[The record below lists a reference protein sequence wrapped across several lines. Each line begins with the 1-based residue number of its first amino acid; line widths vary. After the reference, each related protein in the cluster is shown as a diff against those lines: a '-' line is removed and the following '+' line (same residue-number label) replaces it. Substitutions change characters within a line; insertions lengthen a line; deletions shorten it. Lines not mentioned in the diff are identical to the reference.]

1 MGGDEGFLPGELEP
15 SLRDHSGRARVLMV
29 FFETRHQTVSGG
41 QFSWGG
47 NLNSGRLKDDRNYD
61 RNFSHGILMLQPR
74 EAPVC
79 PRAPGVARQA
89 VAFTGRYK

>member
-1 MGGDEGFLPGELEP
+1 VGGDEGFLPGELEP

-47 NLNSGRLKDDRNYD
+47 NLNWG
-61 RNFSHGILMLQPR
+61 
-74 EAPVC
+74 ACTV
-79 PRAPGVARQA
+79 
-89 VAFTGRYK
+89 RYKWNLAICWDNR